1 MRTVADVHWASIK
14 ISAVVG
20 ANDRGPC
27 NRGKHLGLLARFVFI
42 DVDQVHDFGLR
53 TLCTQHGE
61 RGGYLAVGNSRL
73 YRRLQIQREDAATR
87 LQFTAESRDSPLVLL
102 PHGIIRTLNRVG
114 IRELVRKAESRL
126 HVLVNPGYEAAFVA
140 KRIKQLMRLAT
151 VQDGQSATA
160 LLMPEDDP
168 FEGAEIEDIKK
179 FLSEDQRTGDLHGR
193 EIWDQMVSW
202 LRKRGCAH
210 LVSPHLLEQYSM
222 AMARW
227 IQLERVNSE
236 FGFIS
241 KHPTTGAPITSPVVT
256 MAQGYLKQANV
267 LFQQIFAI
275 VSENC
280 REPVTGNPQDDI
292 MEKLL
297 GM

>member
-1 MRTVADVHWASIK
+1 MLAGWNHEFIE
-14 ISAVVG
+14 ISGAVKPP
-20 ANDRGPC
+20 ANCRQEGDYMAKDGT
-27 NRGKHLGLLARFVFI
+27 NRGGARPGAGRKPKPLAEK
-42 DVDQVHDFGLR
+42 L
-53 TLCTQHGE
+53 
-61 RGGYLAVGNSRL
+61 
-73 YRRLQIQREDAATR
+73 
-87 LQFTAESRDSPLVLL
+87 
-102 PHGIIRTLNRVG
+102 
-114 IRELVRKAESRL
+114 
-126 HVLVNPGYEAAFVA
+126 
-140 KRIKQLMRLAT
+140 
-151 VQDGQSATA
+151 QDGQSATA